1 MSLFKT
7 YSPQLLWK
15 LSLQLVNSIFRNP
28 PKMKVEPE
36 SYFKS
41 ILEAHQIIRDDLT
54 GTFDP
59 HNITLATA
67 NTTIGQIYSSLQE
80 LDQMLFGSTTD
91 VSVACFSNSIEG
103 CCLYTKYLEQ
113 RLKKSTNTCLLL

>member
-7 YSPQLLWK
+7 YSPQLLCK

-28 PKMKVEPE
+28 PKMKLEPE

-41 ILEAHQIIRDDLT
+41 TLEAHQIIRDDLT

-59 HNITLATA
+59 HNITLASA

-80 LDQMLFGSTTD
+80 LDQMLFGPTT
-91 VSVACFSNSIEG
+91 VARFTNSIEG

-113 RLKKSTNTCLLL
+113 RLKKSTKTCLLL